1 MDFSRFV
8 NPKHRE
14 ILKRARDAYGDTA
27 QILVSVE
34 ELNELSCVCA
44 KFPRYED
51 PDIARRELHSKAV
64 DEVADVLIVLDHI
77 INIFDLTPV
86 DIGERV
92 NAKVARMD
100 RWLSKSQSQSQT
112 MIDRDVNIDQQMSLF
127 KGDGSNA
134 TE

>member
-1 MDFSRFV
+1 MEFSRFV

-14 ILKRARDAYGDTA
+14 VLKKARDIYGDTT
-27 QILVSVE
+27 QILISVE

-51 PDIARRELHSKAV
+51 PNRARKELHSKAV

-92 NAKVARMD
+92 EAKVARME
-100 RWLSKSQSQSQT
+100 RWLNASTSQSQT
-112 MIDRDVNIDQQMSLF
+112 MVDRKVELNHQISLF
-127 KGDGSNA
+127 DKG
-134 TE
+134 

>member
-1 MDFSRFV
+1 MMEFSRFV
-8 NPKHRE
+8 TPKHRDV
-14 ILKRARDAYGDTA
+14 LKKARDTYGDTT

-51 PDIARRELHSKAV
+51 LDRARKELHNKAV

-92 NAKVARMD
+92 EAKVARME
-100 RWLSKSQSQSQT
+100 RWLNASTSQSQT
-112 MIDRDVNIDQQMSLF
+112 MVDREVKLNRQISLF
-127 KGDGSNA
+127 DK
-134 TE
+134 E

>member
-1 MDFSRFV
+1 MMEFSRFV

-14 ILKRARDAYGDTA
+14 VLKKARDTYGDTT

-51 PDIARRELHSKAV
+51 PDRARKELHNKAV

-77 INIFDLTPV
+77 INIFDLTPI

-92 NAKVARMD
+92 EAKVARME
-100 RWLSKSQSQSQT
+100 RWLNASKSQSQT
-112 MIDRDVNIDQQMSLF
+112 MVDRKVELNHQISLF
-127 KGDGSNA
+127 DK
-134 TE
+134 E

>member
-1 MDFSRFV
+1 MMEFSRFV
-8 NPKHRE
+8 TPKHRGV
-14 ILKRARDAYGDTA
+14 LKKARDTYGDTT

-51 PDIARRELHSKAV
+51 PARARKELHNKAV

-92 NAKVARMD
+92 EAKVARME
-100 RWLSKSQSQSQT
+100 RWLNASTSQSQT
-112 MIDRDVNIDQQMSLF
+112 MVDREVKLNRQISLF
-127 KGDGSNA
+127 DK
-134 TE
+134 E

>member
-1 MDFSRFV
+1 MEFSRFV
-8 NPKHRE
+8 RPEHRE
-14 ILKRARDAYGDTA
+14 VLKKARDTYGDTT

-51 PDIARRELHSKAV
+51 ADRARTELHNKAV

-92 NAKVARMD
+92 EAKVARMK
-100 RWLSKSQSQSQT
+100 RWLNASTSQSQT
-112 MIDRDVNIDQQMSLF
+112 MVDRKVELNNQSSIFD
-127 KGDGSNA
+127 K
-134 TE
+134 E

>member
-8 NPKHRE
+8 TPKHRE
-14 ILKRARDAYGDTA
+14 ILKQARDTYGDTA

-51 PDIARRELHSKAV
+51 PDRARTELHDKAV
-64 DEVADVLIVLDHI
+64 DEVADTLIVLDHI

-86 DIGERV
+86 DVGERV
-92 NAKVARMD
+92 EAKIARMR
-100 RWLSKSQSQSQT
+100 RWLDKSSSQAQT
-112 MIDRDVNIDQQMSLF
+112 MVDRKVELNHQISLF
-127 KGDGSNA
+127 DK
-134 TE
+134 E

>member
-1 MDFSRFV
+1 MEFSRFV
-8 NPKHRE
+8 KPEHRE
-14 ILKRARDAYGDTA
+14 ILKKARDTYGDTA

-51 PDIARRELHSKAV
+51 ADRARKELHNKAV

-92 NAKVARMD
+92 EAKVARME
-100 RWLSKSQSQSQT
+100 RWLSASKSQSQTMVDRKVKLNHQT
-112 MIDRDVNIDQQMSLF
+112 SLLD
-127 KGDGSNA
+127 K
-134 TE
+134 E

>member
-1 MDFSRFV
+1 MMEFSRFV
-8 NPKHRE
+8 NPSHRE
-14 ILKRARDAYGDTA
+14 VLKKARDVYGDTA

-51 PDIARRELHSKAV
+51 PDRARRELHNKAV

-77 INIFDLTPV
+77 INIFDLTPM

-92 NAKVARMD
+92 EAKVARMK
-100 RWLSKSQSQSQT
+100 RWLNASKSQSQT
-112 MIDRDVNIDQQMSLF
+112 MIDREVTVNNQISIFEED
-127 KGDGSNA
+127 
-134 TE
+134 

>member
-1 MDFSRFV
+1 MMEFSRFI
-8 NPKHRE
+8 NPSHRE
-14 ILKRARDAYGDTA
+14 VLKKARDTYGDTT

-51 PDIARRELHSKAV
+51 PDRARRELHNKAV

-77 INIFDLTPV
+77 INIFGLTPM

-92 NAKVARMD
+92 EAKVARMK
-100 RWLSKSQSQSQT
+100 RWLNASTSQSQT
-112 MIDRDVNIDQQMSLF
+112 MVDREVTVNNQVSIFEED
-127 KGDGSNA
+127 
-134 TE
+134 

>member
-1 MDFSRFV
+1 MEFSRFV
-8 NPKHRE
+8 TPKHRD
-14 ILKRARDAYGDTA
+14 ILKKARDTYGDTT

-51 PDIARRELHSKAV
+51 SDRARKELHNKAV
-64 DEVADVLIVLDHI
+64 DEVADVLIILDHI

-92 NAKVARMD
+92 EAKIERME
-100 RWLSKSQSQSQT
+100 RWLNASKSQSQTMVDRKVELHHQT
-112 MIDRDVNIDQQMSLF
+112 SLF
-127 KGDGSNA
+127 DK
-134 TE
+134 E

>member
-1 MDFSRFV
+1 MEFSRFIK
-8 NPKHRE
+8 PEHRE
-14 ILKRARDAYGDTA
+14 VLKKARDTYGDTT

-51 PDIARRELHSKAV
+51 PDRARKELYSKAI
-64 DEVADVLIVLDHI
+64 DEVADVLVVLDHI

-92 NAKVARMD
+92 EAKVARME
-100 RWLSKSQSQSQT
+100 RWLSASKSQSQTMVDRKVKLNHQT
-112 MIDRDVNIDQQMSLF
+112 SLF
-127 KGDGSNA
+127 DK
-134 TE
+134 E

>member
-1 MDFSRFV
+1 MIEFSRFI
-8 NPKHRE
+8 NPSHRE
-14 ILKRARDAYGDTA
+14 VLKKARDTYGDTT

-51 PDIARRELHSKAV
+51 PDRARRELHSKAV

-77 INIFDLTPV
+77 INIFDLTPM

-92 NAKVARMD
+92 EAKVARMK
-100 RWLSKSQSQSQT
+100 RWLNASTSQSQT
-112 MIDRDVNIDQQMSLF
+112 MVDREVTVNNQVSIFEED
-127 KGDGSNA
+127 
-134 TE
+134 

>member
-1 MDFSRFV
+1 MEFSRFV
-8 NPKHRE
+8 NPAHRKV
-14 ILKRARDAYGDTA
+14 LKKARDTYGDTT

-51 PDIARRELHSKAV
+51 PDRARRELHSKAV

-92 NAKVARMD
+92 EAKVARME
-100 RWLSKSQSQSQT
+100 RWLNASKSQSQTMVDRKVELNHQT
-112 MIDRDVNIDQQMSLF
+112 SLF
-127 KGDGSNA
+127 EK
-134 TE
+134 E

>member
-1 MDFSRFV
+1 MEFSRFV
-8 NPKHRE
+8 KPKHRE
-14 ILKRARDAYGDTA
+14 VLKKARDTYGDTT

-51 PDIARRELHSKAV
+51 PDRARKELHSKAV
-64 DEVADVLIVLDHI
+64 DEVADVLIVIDHI

-92 NAKVARMD
+92 EAKVARME
-100 RWLSKSQSQSQT
+100 RWLNASKSQSQTMVDRKVELNHQT
-112 MIDRDVNIDQQMSLF
+112 SLF
-127 KGDGSNA
+127 EK
-134 TE
+134 E

>member
-1 MDFSRFV
+1 MEFSRFV
-8 NPKHRE
+8 KPKHRE
-14 ILKRARDAYGDTA
+14 VLKKARDTYGDTT

-51 PDIARRELHSKAV
+51 PDLARRELYNKAV
-64 DEVADVLIVLDHI
+64 DEVADVLIILDHI

-92 NAKVARMD
+92 EAKVARME
-100 RWLSKSQSQSQT
+100 RWLNASKSQSQT
-112 MIDRDVNIDQQMSLF
+112 MIDRKVELHHQTSLF
-127 KGDGSNA
+127 DK
-134 TE
+134 E